1 MNKLIKTQENKVLIF
16 WNDTHKLTM
25 LFEPIEEPEP
35 IIPEI
40 PTSILLKE
48 IMNLVPL
55 PKTPTDINAI
65 YLN

>member
-1 MNKLIKTQENKVLIF
+1 MKKPIKTKEIEVLRL
-16 WNDTHKLTM
+16 WNDTHRLTM

-48 IMNLVPL
+48 IIELVPL
-55 PKTPTDINAI
+55 PEIPRNINAI